1 MRSRHGSRR
10 PEVSQRITAIERVE
24 ASAGCATGA
33 IGRFPTT
40 FALGVAMGVGNAAAA
55 HGGGA
60 ASSATLRAAALAGGG
75 TGRGVRDCDSAGL
88 AIEVWLAVATGL
100 VAATAASPT
109 LRTDAVAA
117 DGAGRSACG
126 RESAGGAIAVFVW
139 VGATAGLTGVG
150 ATGAGGCATAGGL
163 RSTLALAS
171 VRGTVA
177 RGCGVGGLAVTGAGT
192 ATATACFTAAVLR
205 TTVLRGAGDACG
217 ASPTGFSVRARRGW
231 GSLGGGTS
239 LMQPSVMC
247 AKTNHEP
254 AQAASAS
261 SRAPGFVD
269 RQSQR
274 RARRA
279 MAGRQNSAK
288 TMPSRKPEICVH
300 QATAPKAGPT

>member
-24 ASAGCATGA
+24 ASAGCATAGV
-33 IGRFPTT
+33 GRFPTV
-40 FALGVAMGVGNAAAA
+40 FALGVATGVGNAAAA

-75 TGRGVRDCDSAGL
+75 TGRVDWDSAGL

-117 DGAGRSACG
+117 GGAGRSARG

-163 RSTLALAS
+163 RSTLAVAS

-217 ASPTGFSVRARRGW
+217 ASPTGFSVRARRGG